1 MSFFILSNKRTS
13 QVLNIKILLLTR
25 LMIKLSDVPF
35 FISEKCFYLLRT
47 ENLFFKS
54 GKHKAVNVSTNGF
67 FLSLLF
73 RDEIKLRCLSN
84 FDEIPRAE
92 KKSNN
97 ISGKK
102 HILYWKRKVHTH
114 VAFDKSLLE
123 VFLNHL

>member
-1 MSFFILSNKRTS
+1 
-13 QVLNIKILLLTR
+13 
-25 LMIKLSDVPF
+25 MIKLSDVPF
-35 FISEKCFYLLRT
+35 FILEKCFHLPRT

-67 FLSLLF
+67 FPSLLF

-102 HILYWKRKVHTH
+102 HFVLKTESTYTCC
-114 VAFDKSLLE
+114 F
-123 VFLNHL
+123 

>member
-13 QVLNIKILLLTR
+13 QVLNIKILLFTR

-35 FISEKCFYLLRT
+35 FISEKCFHLPRT
-47 ENLFFKS
+47 VNLFFKS

-67 FLSLLF
+67 FPSLLF

-92 KKSNN
+92 RNQTTSQEKN
-97 ISGKK
+97 
-102 HILYWKRKVHTH
+102 ILY
-114 VAFDKSLLE
+114 
-123 VFLNHL
+123 

>member
-35 FISEKCFYLLRT
+35 FISEKCFHLPRA

-67 FLSLLF
+67 FPSLLF

-92 KKSNN
+92 KKSNK
-97 ISGKK
+97 ISGKNIFCTENGK
-102 HILYWKRKVHTH
+102 YIHMLLLINLCWK
-114 VAFDKSLLE
+114 F
-123 VFLNHL
+123 F

>member
-25 LMIKLSDVPF
+25 IMIKLSDVPS
-35 FISEKCFYLLRT
+35 FISEKCFHLPRT

-67 FLSLLF
+67 FPSLLF

-97 ISGKK
+97 ISGKNIFCTENGK
-102 HILYWKRKVHTH
+102 YIHMLLLINLCWK
-114 VAFDKSLLE
+114 F
-123 VFLNHL
+123 F